1 MNTRLLILLL
11 ILLLLAGIVAASRPR
26 PVASLPPRLVDVQR
40 ATARWR
46 SGGLLVGAVVAVVAA
61 QVSSLGRGLM
71 LAGPLLALC
80 VLLGVVL
87 GELRVT
93 APPAD
98 ERTAALEVR
107 RVRDYVPRV
116 LGPVVLTAGALL
128 GLLLTVTTA
137 LGSPDDMGRA
147 GRSLFRQCTELTSE
161 ARGPWPGSFYS
172 VPLALVVGLGLLVA
186 AVALRQVVRRPR
198 QGADLGAD
206 DALRRRAAETVT
218 AAAGLLVAVPF
229 AGVAMIAA
237 GGLNGISCAPTTWR
251 VLSTVLLLLVP
262 VLLGL
267 GAWCAG
273 LLLGRSRSRVR
284 AAVAP

>member
-1 MNTRLLILLL
+1 MNTSLLV
-11 ILLLLAGIVAASRPR
+11 LLLLVLALAGTVAAARPR
-26 PVASLPPRLVDVQR
+26 PVAALPPRLVDVQR

-46 SGGLLVGAVVAVVAA
+46 TGGLLVGVVVAVAVA
-61 QVSSLGRGLM
+61 QTGTLGRGPM

-93 APPAD
+93 APPAE

-107 RVRDYVPRV
+107 RVRDYAPRV
-116 LGPVVLTAGALL
+116 LGPVVLAAAALL
-128 GLLLTVTTA
+128 GVLLAVTTA
-137 LGSPDDMGRA
+137 LGSADDLGRA
-147 GRSLFRQCTELTSE
+147 GRSLFRQCSPVLSE

-172 VPLALVVGLGLLVA
+172 VPLALVVGLGLVVA
-186 AVALRQVVRRPR
+186 ALALRQVVRRPR
-198 QGADLGAD
+198 QGSDLAAD
-206 DALRRRAAETVT
+206 DALRHRAAETVT

-229 AGVAMIAA
+229 TGVATIA
-237 GGLNGISCAPTTWR
+237 GIALTGTSCAPTTWQ
-251 VLSTVLLLLVP
+251 VLSAVLLLLVP

-273 LLLGRSRSRVR
+273 LLLGRSRLR

>member
-1 MNTRLLILLL
+1 MNTGLLVLLL
-11 ILLLLAGIVAASRPR
+11 LLLLLAGIVAASRPR
-26 PVASLPPRLVDVQR
+26 PVTSLPPRLVDVQR

-46 SGGLLVGAVVAVVAA
+46 TGGLLLGIVVAVAAA
-61 QVSSLGRGLM
+61 QVGSLGRGPM

-98 ERTAALEVR
+98 ERTAVLEVR
-107 RVRDYVPRV
+107 RVRDYAPRV
-116 LGPVVLTAGALL
+116 LGPVVLTAATLL

-147 GRSLFRQCTELTSE
+147 GRSLFRQCTAFSSE

-172 VPLALVVGLGLLVA
+172 IPLALVVGLGLLVA
-186 AVALRQVVRRPR
+186 ALALRQVVRRPR

-218 AAAGLLVAVPF
+218 AAAGLLVAAPF
-229 AGVAMIAA
+229 AGVATIA
-237 GGLNGISCAPTTWR
+237 GLGLNGTSCAPRTWQ

-273 LLLGRSRSRVR
+273 LLLGRSRVR

>member
-1 MNTRLLILLL
+1 MNTSLLV
-11 ILLLLAGIVAASRPR
+11 LLLLVLALAGTVAAARPR
-26 PVASLPPRLVDVQR
+26 PVAALPPRLVDVQR

-46 SGGLLVGAVVAVVAA
+46 TGGLLVGVVVAVAVA
-61 QVSSLGRGLM
+61 QMGTLGRGPM

-93 APPAD
+93 APPAE

-107 RVRDYVPRV
+107 RVRDYAPRV
-116 LGPVVLTAGALL
+116 LGPVVLAAAALL
-128 GLLLTVTTA
+128 GVLLAVTTA
-137 LGSPDDMGRA
+137 LGSADDLGRA
-147 GRSLFRQCTELTSE
+147 GRSLFRQCSPVLSE

-172 VPLALVVGLGLLVA
+172 VPLALVVGLGLVVA
-186 AVALRQVVRRPR
+186 ALALRQVVRRPR
-198 QGADLGAD
+198 QGSDLAAD
-206 DALRRRAAETVT
+206 DALRHRAAETVT

-229 AGVAMIAA
+229 TGVATIA
-237 GGLNGISCAPTTWR
+237 GIALTGTSCAPTTWQ
-251 VLSTVLLLLVP
+251 VLSAVLLLLVP

-273 LLLGRSRSRVR
+273 LLLGRSRLR